1 MSQKSDKS
9 GAIIQHRV
17 SAIRK
22 RRGENRVSDQ
32 VEHGAPALSKG
43 VVGGA
48 LQAIFRLFRELKTRL
63 WTSLWLMV
71 AVGVIMISLVLIAG
85 LSKTFALIG
94 FLSFVASV
102 LLLPRHDAEP
112 VQDGSIPTPAVSGRT
127 AAAMQMMAEA
137 LPDPVILLNPA
148 GQVLFCN
155 APARGLFA
163 SLRHGSHISSV
174 IRTPEFL
181 DAVSAAPERGR
192 AVTVTYAERVPVGR
206 RMAATVAPLARSGDR
221 TGNILVLLRDLTE
234 VERINQMRAD
244 FIANA
249 SHELRT
255 PLASLRG
262 FIETL
267 QSSAK
272 QDPGARERFLAIMA
286 EQASRMT
293 RLIDALLSLSRV
305 EMNAHVPPSELVDL
319 NDVISHTKDTL
330 DPLAR
335 EMGFRLEVGRFPRPA
350 IVRGDRDELVQVL
363 QNLVQN
369 ALKYG
374 DKGGLVRIEA
384 KHIPSLGRQAGR
396 YAIAVVDRGPGIAPE
411 HLPRLTERFYRVDV
425 ASSREKGGTGLGL
438 AIVKHIL
445 NRHRGELAIASTPG
459 KGSTFTVMLSE
470 VKSALPE
477 RGAAAE

>member
-1 MSQKSDKS
+1 M
-9 GAIIQHRV
+9 R
-17 SAIRK
+17 
-22 RRGENRVSDQ
+22 
-32 VEHGAPALSKG
+32 P
-43 VVGGA
+43 
-48 LQAIFRLFRELKTRL
+48 FREIAARLKAAQ
-63 WTSLWLMV
+63 WLIV
-71 AVGVIMISLVLIAG
+71 AVAVIMASLVLIAG

-94 FLSFVASV
+94 LVSFVVSV
-102 LLLPRHDAEP
+102 VLLPRQDADRALSGALER
-112 VQDGSIPTPAVSGRT
+112 PTPPVRSAS
-127 AAAMQMMAEA
+127 AMHVMAEM
-137 LPDPVILLNPA
+137 LPDPVIVLNSA
-148 GQVLFCN
+148 GHVLFCN

-163 SLRHGSHISSV
+163 SLREGSHISSV

-181 DAVSAAPERGR
+181 DAISVAPERGR

-206 RMAATVAPLARSGDR
+206 RMAATVAPLTRGGESG
-221 TGNILVLLRDLTE
+221 GNILVLLRDLTE
-234 VERINQMRAD
+234 IERINQMRAD

-272 QDPGARERFLAIMA
+272 GDPNARERFLPIMA

-305 EMNAHVPPSELVDL
+305 EMNAHVPPSDLVDL
-319 NDVISHTKDTL
+319 NDVLNHTKDTL
-330 DPLAR
+330 EPLAR
-335 EMGFRLEVGRFPRPA
+335 ETGFRFDVGRFPRPA
-350 IVRGDRDELVQVL
+350 IVRGDRDELLQVL

-369 ALKYG
+369 AFKYG
-374 DKGGLVRIEA
+374 NKGGHVRIEA
-384 KHIPSLGRQAGR
+384 KHIPSLGHQPGR
-396 YAIAVVDRGPGIAPE
+396 YAVAVVDNGPGIAAE

-445 NRHRGELAIASTPG
+445 NRHRGELAIASKLG

-470 VKSALPE
+470 ARASRSD
-477 RGAAAE
+477 RGAAAG

>member
-1 MSQKSDKS
+1 L
-9 GAIIQHRV
+9 
-17 SAIRK
+17 
-22 RRGENRVSDQ
+22 SDQ
-32 VEHGAPALSKG
+32 AEQSAPALPPRLLERI
-43 VVGGA
+43 GA
-48 LQAIFRLFRELKTRL
+48 AVMRPFREVAARLKA
-63 WTSLWLMV
+63 SLWLIV
-71 AVGVIMISLVLIAG
+71 AVAVIMASLVLIAG

-94 FLSFVASV
+94 VVSFVASV
-102 LLLPRHDAEP
+102 VLLPRPDAEHALP
-112 VQDGSIPTPAVSGRT
+112 GALARPAGTART
-127 AAAMQMMAEA
+127 ASAMHVMAEA

-148 GQVLFCN
+148 GHVLFCN

-163 SLRHGSHISSV
+163 SLREGSHISSV

-181 DAVSAAPERGR
+181 DAVSGAPDRGR

-206 RMAATVAPLARSGDR
+206 RMAATVAPLTRGTER
-221 TGNILVLLRDLTE
+221 GGNILVLLRDLTE
-234 VERINQMRAD
+234 GERINQMRAD

-267 QSSAK
+267 QGTAK
-272 QDPGARERFLAIMA
+272 DDSGARERFLPIMA

-305 EMNAHVPPSELVDL
+305 EMNAHVPPSDLVDL
-319 NDVISHTKDTL
+319 NDVLNHAKDTL
-330 DPLAR
+330 DPLVR
-335 EMGFRLEVGRFPRPA
+335 ETAFRFDVGRFPRPA

-374 DKGGLVRIEA
+374 DKGGQVRIEA
-384 KHIPSLGRQAGR
+384 KHIPSLGRQGGR
-396 YAIAVVDRGPGIAPE
+396 YAIAVIDDGPGIAPE

-445 NRHRGELAIASTPG
+445 NRHKGELAIASMPG
-459 KGSTFTVMLSE
+459 KGSTFTIMLNEARASQPD
-470 VKSALPE
+470 K
-477 RGAAAE
+477 GAATG

>member
-1 MSQKSDKS
+1 M
-9 GAIIQHRV
+9 
-17 SAIRK
+17 
-22 RRGENRVSDQ
+22 SDQ
-32 VEHGAPALSKG
+32 VEHRVPALP
-43 VVGGA
+43 GGLLGRA
-48 LQAIFRLFRELKTRL
+48 MQAVMRGFRELGTRL
-63 WTSLWLMV
+63 WTSLWQIV
-71 AVGVIMISLVLIAG
+71 AVAVIMVSLVLIAG
-85 LSKTFALIG
+85 LSKAFALIG
-94 FLSFVASV
+94 FVSFVASV

-112 VQDGSIPTPAVSGRT
+112 AQEGEVQTPPAGRK
-127 AAAMQMMAEA
+127 AAMHVMAEA
-137 LPDPVILLNPA
+137 LPDPVILLDPA

-163 SLRHGSHISSV
+163 SLRQGSHISSV

-206 RMAATVAPLARSGDR
+206 RMAATVAPLTRGGERA
-221 TGNILVLLRDLTE
+221 GNILVLLRDLTE

-305 EMNAHVPPSELVDL
+305 EMNAHVPPSDLVDL
-319 NDVISHTKDTL
+319 NDVINHAKDTL

-335 EMGFRLEVGRFPRPA
+335 EMGFRFEFGRFPRPA

-374 DKGGLVRIEA
+374 EEGGVVRIEA

-396 YAIAVVDRGPGIAPE
+396 YAIAVIDKGPGIAPE

-438 AIVKHIL
+438 AIV
-445 NRHRGELAIASTPG
+445 
-459 KGSTFTVMLSE
+459 
-470 VKSALPE
+470 
-477 RGAAAE
+477 

>member
-1 MSQKSDKS
+1 L
-9 GAIIQHRV
+9 
-17 SAIRK
+17 
-22 RRGENRVSDQ
+22 SDQ
-32 VEHGAPALSKG
+32 AEHGVPALARSLLG
-43 VVGGA
+43 RVVNA
-48 LQAIFRLFRELKTRL
+48 VTSVLRELYTRL
-63 WTSLWLMV
+63 WTSLWQIV
-71 AVGVIMISLVLIAG
+71 AVAVIMLSLVLVAG
-85 LSKTFALIG
+85 LSKAFALIA
-94 FLSFVASV
+94 FTSFVASV
-102 LLLPRHDAEP
+102 LLLPRHEAEP
-112 VQDGSIPTPAVSGRT
+112 AQEADAKRPASSGRT
-127 AAAMQMMAEA
+127 AAAMNVMAEA
-137 LPDPVILLNPA
+137 LPDPVILLDQS

-181 DAVSAAPERGR
+181 DAVSMAPERGR

-206 RMAATVAPLARSGDR
+206 RMAATVAPLTRGTER
-221 TGNILVLLRDLTE
+221 TSNILVLLRDLTE

-272 QDPGARERFLAIMA
+272 QDPGARERFLPIMA

-305 EMNAHVPPSELVDL
+305 EMNAHVPPSDLVDL
-319 NDVISHTKDTL
+319 NDVIDHAKDTL

-335 EMGFRLEVGRFPRPA
+335 EMSFRLDAVRFPRPA
-350 IVRGDRDELVQVL
+350 VVRGDRDELVQVL

-369 ALKYG
+369 AFKYG
-374 DKGGLVRIEA
+374 DRGSQVRIEA

-396 YAIAVVDRGPGIAPE
+396 YAIAVIDKGPGILPE

-445 NRHRGELAIASTPG
+445 NRHKGELAIASTPG

-470 VKSALPE
+470 VKNAVPDRSAA
-477 RGAAAE
+477 GG

>member
-1 MSQKSDKS
+1 L
-9 GAIIQHRV
+9 
-17 SAIRK
+17 
-22 RRGENRVSDQ
+22 SDQ
-32 VEHGAPALSKG
+32 AEQGARALPTG
-43 VVGGA
+43 LLERIGA
-48 LQAIFRLFRELKTRL
+48 AVMRPFREVAARLKA
-63 WTSLWLMV
+63 SLWLIV
-71 AVGVIMISLVLIAG
+71 AVAVIMASLVLIAG
-85 LSKTFALIG
+85 LSKAFALIG
-94 FLSFVASV
+94 VVSFVASV
-102 LLLPRHDAEP
+102 VLLPRPDSEHALTGAL
-112 VQDGSIPTPAVSGRT
+112 VRPAATART
-127 AAAMQMMAEA
+127 ASAMHVMAEA

-148 GQVLFCN
+148 GHVLFCN

-163 SLRHGSHISSV
+163 SLREESHISSV
-174 IRTPEFL
+174 IRTPQFL
-181 DAVSAAPERGR
+181 DAVSGAPDRGR

-206 RMAATVAPLARSGDR
+206 RMAATVAPLTRGTER
-221 TGNILVLLRDLTE
+221 GGNILVLLRDLTE
-234 VERINQMRAD
+234 GERINQMRAD

-267 QSSAK
+267 QGTAK
-272 QDPGARERFLAIMA
+272 DDSGARERFLPIMA

-305 EMNAHVPPSELVDL
+305 EMNAHVPPSDLVDL
-319 NDVISHTKDTL
+319 NDVLNHAKDTL
-330 DPLAR
+330 DPLVR
-335 EMGFRLEVGRFPRPA
+335 ETAFRFDVGRFPRPA

-374 DKGGLVRIEA
+374 DKGGQVRVEA
-384 KHIPSLGRQAGR
+384 KQIPSLGRQGGR
-396 YAIAVVDRGPGIAPE
+396 YAIAVIDNGPGIAPE

-445 NRHRGELAIASTPG
+445 NRHKGELAIASMPG
-459 KGSTFTVMLSE
+459 KGSTFTIMLNE
-470 VKSALPE
+470 E
-477 RGAAAE
+477 RASQTDKGAATG

>member
-1 MSQKSDKS
+1 LSDH
-9 GAIIQHRV
+9 AEP
-17 SAIRK
+17 SAR
-22 RRGENRVSDQ
+22 
-32 VEHGAPALSKG
+32 ALEPG
-43 VVGGA
+43 LAGRMG
-48 LQAIFRLFRELKTRL
+48 QAVMRPFREIGARL
-63 WTSLWLMV
+63 RGAQWLIV
-71 AVGVIMISLVLIAG
+71 AVAVIMVSLVLIAG
-85 LSKTFALIG
+85 LSKAFALIG
-94 FLSFVASV
+94 LLSFVVSV
-102 LLLPRHDAEP
+102 VLLPRQETEQA
-112 VQDGSIPTPAVSGRT
+112 PAGAFERRSAGART
-127 AAAMQMMAEA
+127 ASAMHVMADA
-137 LPDPVILLNPA
+137 LPDPVIVLNPA
-148 GQVLFCN
+148 GHVLFCN

-163 SLRHGSHISSV
+163 SLREGSHISSV

-181 DAVSAAPERGR
+181 DAVSAAPERRR

-206 RMAATVAPLARSGDR
+206 RMAATVAPLTRGSERG
-221 TGNILVLLRDLTE
+221 GNILVLLRDLTE

-267 QSSAK
+267 QGSAK
-272 QDPGARERFLAIMA
+272 GDPGARERFLPIMA

-305 EMNAHVPPSELVDL
+305 EMNAHVPPADLVDL
-319 NDVISHTKDTL
+319 NDVLNHAKDTL
-330 DPLAR
+330 EPLAR
-335 EMGFRLEVGRFPRPA
+335 EMDFRFEVGRFPRPA
-350 IVRGDRDELVQVL
+350 MVRGDRDELLQVL

-369 ALKYG
+369 AFKYG
-374 DKGGLVRIEA
+374 DRGGQVRIEA

-396 YAIAVVDRGPGIAPE
+396 YAIAVMDTGPGIAPE

-445 NRHRGELAIASTPG
+445 NRHRGELAIASKPG

-470 VKSALPE
+470 ARASHPE
-477 RGAAAE
+477 KGAAAG

>member
-1 MSQKSDKS
+1 LSDQAEQGS
-9 GAIIQHRV
+9 GALAPHFLGRI
-17 SAIRK
+17 
-22 RRGENRVSDQ
+22 
-32 VEHGAPALSKG
+32 GAALMRSCRE
-43 VVGGA
+43 VA
-48 LQAIFRLFRELKTRL
+48 ARLRAA
-63 WTSLWLMV
+63 LWLIV
-71 AVGVIMISLVLIAG
+71 AVAVIMASLVLIAG

-94 FLSFVASV
+94 LVSFVVSV
-102 LLLPRHDAEP
+102 VLLPRPDGEQAFAEAGELATSAR
-112 VQDGSIPTPAVSGRT
+112 QTS
-127 AAAMQMMAEA
+127 AMYVMAEA
-137 LPDPVILLNPA
+137 LPDPAILLDRA
-148 GQVLFCN
+148 GQVLFFN

-163 SLRHGSHISSV
+163 SLREGSHISSV

-181 DAVSAAPERGR
+181 DAVSAAPDRGR

-206 RMAATVAPLARSGDR
+206 RMAATVAPLMKGAERG
-221 TGNILVLLRDLTE
+221 GNILVLLRDLTE

-267 QSSAK
+267 QGTAK
-272 QDPGARERFLAIMA
+272 EDTGARERFLPIMA

-305 EMNAHVPPSELVDL
+305 EMNAHVPPSDLVDL
-319 NDVISHTKDTL
+319 NDVLNHAKDTL

-335 EMGFRLEVGRFPRPA
+335 ETAFRFDVGCFPRPA
-350 IVRGDRDELVQVL
+350 IVRGDRDELLQVL

-374 DKGGLVRIEA
+374 DRGGQVRIEA
-384 KHIPSLGRQAGR
+384 KHIPSLGPQAGR
-396 YAIAVVDRGPGIAPE
+396 YAIAVIDTGPGIAPE

-445 NRHRGELAIASTPG
+445 NRHRGELAIASKPG
-459 KGSTFTVMLSE
+459 KGSTFTIMLNE
-470 VKSALPE
+470 A
-477 RGAAAE
+477 RATQADRAAPTA

>member
-1 MSQKSDKS
+1 L
-9 GAIIQHRV
+9 
-17 SAIRK
+17 
-22 RRGENRVSDQ
+22 SDQ
-32 VEHGAPALSKG
+32 VEHRVPALP
-43 VVGGA
+43 GGLLGRA
-48 LQAIFRLFRELKTRL
+48 MQAVMRGFRELGTRL
-63 WTSLWLMV
+63 WTSLWQIV
-71 AVGVIMISLVLIAG
+71 AVAVIMVSLVLIAG
-85 LSKTFALIG
+85 LSKAFALIG
-94 FLSFVASV
+94 FVSFVASV

-112 VQDGSIPTPAVSGRT
+112 AQEGEVQTPPAGRK
-127 AAAMQMMAEA
+127 AAMHVMAEA
-137 LPDPVILLNPA
+137 LPDPVILLDPA

-163 SLRHGSHISSV
+163 SLRQGSHISSV

-206 RMAATVAPLARSGDR
+206 RMAATVAPLTRGGERA
-221 TGNILVLLRDLTE
+221 GNILVLLRDLTE

-305 EMNAHVPPSELVDL
+305 EMNAHVPPSDLVDL
-319 NDVISHTKDTL
+319 NDVINHAKDTL

-335 EMGFRLEVGRFPRPA
+335 EMGFRFEFGRFPRPA

-374 DKGGLVRIEA
+374 EKGGVVRIEA

-396 YAIAVVDRGPGIAPE
+396 YAIAVIDKGPGIAPE

-470 VKSALPE
+470 VKTALPE
-477 RGAAAE
+477 RGAAAS